1 MKTREL
7 KDKRPAEV
15 KQLEKALLRRKWT
28 SREKIR
34 QGIYT
39 DTDKALGA
47 EAVKDIGP
55 KRKTILDLMI
65 MAPDHE
71 WVNYFPMIPLTEAEY
86 LDRGQEASF
95 TSHPAMGVTHNEA
108 GDLLPGWE
116 DRGDG
121 TFTKPEALSPSL
133 DLTEDP
139 SPLARGAVEVAE
151 GVGVHSYPAG
161 QSIEEWNTN
170 HPDGPQYLEVEPG
183 KFAWVRH
190 PGQQPSEIT
199 PVDDGPGGYGQSHV
213 SNPIPYGP
221 ADDYDDPDLIR
232 PPIQEATAATE
243 KPPEGQ

>member
-55 KRKTILDLMI
+55 KRKAILDLMV

-71 WVNYFPMIPLTEAEY
+71 WVNYFPMIPLA
-86 LDRGQEASF
+86 
-95 TSHPAMGVTHNEA
+95 
-108 GDLLPGWE
+108 
-116 DRGDG
+116 
-121 TFTKPEALSPSL
+121 
-133 DLTEDP
+133 EDP
-139 SPLARGAVEVAE
+139 SPLATV
-151 GVGVHSYPAG
+151 
-161 QSIEEWNTN
+161 
-170 HPDGPQYLEVEPG
+170 
-183 KFAWVRH
+183 
-190 PGQQPSEIT
+190 
-199 PVDDGPGGYGQSHV
+199 
-213 SNPIPYGP
+213 
-221 ADDYDDPDLIR
+221 
-232 PPIQEATAATE
+232 QEATAATE